1 MPVSKK
7 RKNKKQQDINVPKT
21 ATEFDGFMGWLQNKQ
36 KWFYITGTFV
46 LILSLGSAI
55 LFSFIPEPVPVLP
68 EKTVLESES
77 NNEKAEKIISD
88 SAASEK
94 KIDNIIRRYDVAPEM
109 IIDINKKYSA
119 VIETVKGNIVLDLF
133 AKESPLYVNN
143 FVFLSNNKFYDG
155 LTFHRVIKDF
165 VVQGGDPTGTG
176 EGGPGYKMTSII
188 AYAQSSAGVH
198 GSQFFIA
205 LSNVQR
211 LKQSGFSAFGKI
223 IEGTDVLQ
231 SIRLRDPNNQPRSAP
246 ADRIITISIIE
257 K

>member
-1 MPVSKK
+1 
-7 RKNKKQQDINVPKT
+7 
-21 ATEFDGFMGWLQNKQ
+21 MGWLQNKQ

-176 EGGPGYKMTSII
+176 EGGPGYKMTRELNDIPLDAGII